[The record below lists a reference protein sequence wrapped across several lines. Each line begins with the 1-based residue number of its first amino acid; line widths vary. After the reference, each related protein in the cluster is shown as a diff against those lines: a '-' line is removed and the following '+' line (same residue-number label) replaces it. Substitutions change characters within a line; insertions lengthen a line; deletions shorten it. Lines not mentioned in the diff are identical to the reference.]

1 MFTYTRSEREWVRKT
16 KTLRTENPN
25 VYCIYYFFQLHVS
38 SDTNKIKQYR
48 PLHMPY
54 IGKVRAGD
62 FCRIIFLMLY
72 LIYCTATKLS
82 GNQYRWDSLP

>member
-1 MFTYTRSEREWVRKT
+1 
-16 KTLRTENPN
+16 
-25 VYCIYYFFQLHVS
+25 
-38 SDTNKIKQYR
+38 
-48 PLHMPY
+48 MPY